1 MEDGVTRSE
10 ARHAVELIRTLSAV
24 RQFTDQPLPEAAVK
38 DIFEVIR
45 WSGSASNRQQF
56 QVLWIEERHLLQK
69 VAGLEGHAKHL
80 AGAAAGAVIV
90 TWMERD
96 ELNAFD
102 EGRISERIMLAAHAH
117 GIASCIGWLRGDGE
131 AARKLLDLAPDRT
144 VRTTV
149 SLGYAAP
156 GAKRGRRRKPMEEL
170 VRRVP

>member
-1 MEDGVTRSE
+1 MSSE
-10 ARHAVELIRTLSAV
+10 ARSAVDLIRTLSAV
-24 RQFTDQPLPEAAVK
+24 RQFTDQPLPEEAIT

-45 WSGSASNRQQF
+45 WSGNASNRQQF
-56 QVLWIEERHLLQK
+56 QVLWIEDRQLLLQ

-102 EGRISERIMLAAHAH
+102 EGRIAERIMLAALAH
-117 GIASCIGWLRGDGE
+117 GISSCIGWVRGGE
-131 AARKLLDLAPDRT
+131 KGRKLLDLPANRT

-149 SLGYAAP
+149 SLGYAAQ
-156 GAKRGRRRKPMEEL
+156 GAMRGRKRKPMEAL
-170 VRRVP
+170 VPRFD